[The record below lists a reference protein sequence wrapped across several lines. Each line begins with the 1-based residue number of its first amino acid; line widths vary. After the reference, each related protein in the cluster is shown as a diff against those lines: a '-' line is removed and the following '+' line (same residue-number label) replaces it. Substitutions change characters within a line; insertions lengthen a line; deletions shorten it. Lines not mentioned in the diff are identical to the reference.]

1 VCFVVRKTTSELER
15 VILTTL
21 FLLVQKTLTG
31 GEYER
36 LNSFFRTIDISHHVS
51 YPHAHQ
57 QNSVAERK
65 HRHIIE
71 MGLALLATASMPLK
85 FWDQTF
91 LAATHLINHTHTK
104 LLEYDTLVHRLLVAT
119 PDYSSFQVFGCVCWS
134 NLRSYNSH
142 KI

>member
-21 FLLVQKTLTG
+21 FLPVQKTLTG

-36 LNSFFRTIDISHHVS
+36 LSSFFCTIDISHHVS
-51 YPHAHQ
+51 YLHAHQ

-71 MGLALLATASMPLK
+71 MGLSDLP
-85 FWDQTF
+85 
-91 LAATHLINHTHTK
+91 
-104 LLEYDTLVHRLLVAT
+104 
-119 PDYSSFQVFGCVCWS
+119 
-134 NLRSYNSH
+134 RSHSPHKPHSH
-142 KI
+142 KASRL